1 MRTPTI
7 LWSATGALLL
17 LTLTACGGGTSSSD
31 SSSATVAATPAAASG
46 AAGGRPDFTAYRDC
60 LATNG
65 VTLPDGGQG
74 GPAGGGFPSGVPSGF
89 PSGFPSGDPGA
100 FPSGGAPSGA
110 GPGGGFPLPDGVDQA
125 TYDKAQAAC
134 ASVRPS
140 FGPGGGRPAFDQT
153 AVAAFKSCLSDHA
166 VTVPDG
172 DNWMQQLDRTDATV
186 KSALD
191 TCAPLLP
198 QPSNS
203 Q

>member
-1 MRTPTI
+1 MRTPIT
-7 LWSATGALLL
+7 LWSATGAVLLL
-17 LTLTACGGGTSSSD
+17 ALTACGGGSSSSD
-31 SSSATVAATPAAASG
+31 SSSAAVAATPAASAAASG
-46 AAGGRPDFTAYRDC
+46 AAGGRPDFAAYRDC
-60 LATNG
+60 LAKNG
-65 VTLPDGGQG
+65 VTLPEGGQG

-89 PSGFPSGDPGA
+89 PSGAPGA
-100 FPSGGAPSGA
+100 FPSGAAPSGA
-110 GPGGGFPLPDGVDQA
+110 RPGGGFPLPDGVDQA

-140 FGPGGGRPAFDQT
+140 FGPGGGGRPALDQT

-186 KSALD
+186 KAALD
-191 TCAPLLP
+191 TCSPLLP
-198 QPSNS
+198 QPGAS

>member
-7 LWSATGALLL
+7 LWSATGALLV

-31 SSSATVAATPAAASG
+31 NSSGTVASTPAASAAASG

-74 GPAGGGFPSGVPSGF
+74 GPAGGGFPSGVPSG
-89 PSGFPSGDPGA
+89 GPGA
-100 FPSGGAPSGA
+100 FPSGAAPSGA
-110 GPGGGFPLPDGVDQA
+110 RPGGGFPLPDGVDQA
-125 TYDKAQAAC
+125 TFDKAQAAC

-140 FGPGGGRPAFDQT
+140 FGPRGGRPALDQT

-172 DNWMQQLDRTDATV
+172 DNWLQQLDRTDATV
-186 KSALD
+186 KAALD

-198 QPSNS
+198 QPSNT